1 MAKRNRKSR
10 QGVHT
15 HTQQHAGES
24 CFICKADGNRT
35 SKEVPMNGSTVLV
48 CRPCRQANGL

>member
-10 QGVHT
+10 QGVHI
-15 HTQQHAGES
+15 HTQQNAGGS
-24 CFICKADGNRT
+24 CYICKASANRT
-35 SKEVPMNGSTVLV
+35 SKEVPMNGSTILV